1 MDGNDDNIIVLSE
14 DDSSMESNP
23 VSENESDDEQ
33 DYSGH
38 GNNDVEGDNSIA
50 NNELGFAGTATLS
63 NNPVAYSESDIQG
76 MINSGDF
83 GRVVEMKAQVNLT
96 DHLKFF
102 LLKKHFVPS
111 SNHKFPTRMI
121 NNISR
126 RFQLSCSKTILAWYI
141 LSQRMEGTVNIVYC
155 LVNVSLRLRRWVF
168 L

>member
-1 MDGNDDNIIVLSE
+1 MQIRPVFSDLVTYRLVLVLSE

-76 MINSGDF
+76 TISSGDF
-83 GRVVEMKAQVNLT
+83 GRVVEMKA
-96 DHLKFF
+96 
-102 LLKKHFVPS
+102 
-111 SNHKFPTRMI
+111 
-121 NNISR
+121 
-126 RFQLSCSKTILAWYI
+126 
-141 LSQRMEGTVNIVYC
+141 
-155 LVNVSLRLRRWVF
+155 
-168 L
+168 